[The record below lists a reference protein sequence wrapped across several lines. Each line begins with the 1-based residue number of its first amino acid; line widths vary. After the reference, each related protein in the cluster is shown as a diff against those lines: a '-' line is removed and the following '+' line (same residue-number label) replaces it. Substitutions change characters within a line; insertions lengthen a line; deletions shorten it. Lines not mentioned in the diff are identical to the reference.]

1 MPDCNY
7 ELVGYILTRVY
18 FCVYARAYV
27 TLLVIPVG
35 LRSVN
40 QCWFAK
46 LFTVAL
52 GDLENACCL
61 AYETFNA
68 KMRLFTMFVYFGIEV
83 GDIFLIKE

>member
-27 TLLVIPVG
+27 TLLAIPVG

-40 QCWFAK
+40 QCWFVK

-61 AYETFNA
+61 AYE
-68 KMRLFTMFVYFGIEV
+68 MRLYTMLFIFEIEV
-83 GDIFLIKE
+83 GDIFLN

>member
-1 MPDCNY
+1 MPDCKY
-7 ELVGYILTRVY
+7 ELVGSILTRVY

-35 LRSVN
+35 LLSVN

-46 LFTVAL
+46 LLTVAL

-61 AYETFNA
+61 AYETFSV
-68 KMRLFTMFVYFGIEV
+68 KMRLFTMFVYFEIGV
-83 GDIFLIKE
+83 GDIFLN

>member
-35 LRSVN
+35 LLSVN

-46 LFTVAL
+46 LLTVAL

-61 AYETFNA
+61 AYETFSV
-68 KMRLFTMFVYFGIEV
+68 KMRLFTMFVYFEIGV
-83 GDIFLIKE
+83 GDIFLN